1 MGLWYHDPHLQAAS
15 PQQARKLEGRPSH
28 CPQGSRLKG
37 ALVAVEQTST
47 ISWYLRM
54 FSYLLMICGLFGLAV
69 GGVVIYGALADGAAA
84 ATGLPLSALVLGVA
98 AAVANGITIAACS
111 GWGCAMPRAAS
122 FPRRSSSTCCSW
134 RFASSSPA
142 TWGNRPNS
150 SPAALADTG
159 SNTVYC
165 DPRAARCWPC
175 CLRRNYD

>member
-15 PQQARKLEGRPSH
+15 PQQARKLEGCPSH

-98 AAVANGITIAACS
+98 AAVANGITIAA
-111 GWGCAMPRAAS
+111 GVLGRAAS
-122 FPRRSSSTCCSW
+122 R
-134 RFASSSPA
+134 
-142 TWGNRPNS
+142 NS
-150 SPAALADTG
+150 GRAAALRSLALAGVVALVFGLGLCYATG
-159 SNTVYC
+159 GQLPTSLIFNLLLMAICVVI
-165 DPRAARCWPC
+165 AGN
-175 CLRRNYD
+175 LGKSVQ

>member
-1 MGLWYHDPHLQAAS
+1 
-15 PQQARKLEGRPSH
+15 
-28 CPQGSRLKG
+28 
-37 ALVAVEQTST
+37 
-47 ISWYLRM
+47 M

-98 AAVANGITIAACS
+98 AAVANGITIAA
-111 GWGCAMPRAAS
+111 GVLGRAAS
-122 FPRRSSSTCCSW
+122 RNPGRAAALRSLALAGVV
-134 RFASSSPA
+134 ASVFGLGLCYATGGQLPTSLIFNLLLMA
-142 TWGNRPNS
+142 ICVVIAGTWGNRPNS